1 MTLTPEQHEDME
13 GICEVYACKRL
24 ASRFWFW
31 KEELYPNKYR
41 RYCVECFRCLNGCFG
56 ERHRQ
61 GAILITEEE
70 YLTSQ
75 VVNA

>member
-1 MTLTPEQHEDME
+1 MTL
-13 GICEVYACKRL
+13 ICEIYACKRL

-31 KEELYPNKYR
+31 KFELYPKYH
-41 RYCVECFRCLNGCFG
+41 RYCIECFGAGN
-56 ERHRQ
+56 EE
-61 GAILITEEE
+61 AILITEEE

>member
-31 KEELYPNKYR
+31 KEELYLNKYR
-41 RYCVECFRCLNGCFG
+41 RYCVECFGDQLI
-56 ERHRQ
+56 RQ